1 MITITIRIPD
11 KLLHEMDCN
20 AHASHM
26 PRAEYVRRAI
36 ENMNAEINKKARAKR
51 LQKISLKVREESMRI
66 NNEFSDIEH
75 DPEN

>member
-1 MITITIRIPD
+1 MTTITIRLPD
-11 KLLHEMDCN
+11 KLLQDLDYN
-20 AHASHM
+20 AHASHI

-36 ENMNAEINKKARAKR
+36 ENMNAQINKKTRAKR